1 MKYFLLQALNRL
13 DWSGPSCFY
22 RILYRLNVPSATWN
36 NNTRVFGDCSKRQH
50 NHFQLQPNSE
60 YEIAIRAE
68 NSKGIGP
75 SSPIVK
81 VLSGQS
87 RPVAPTNV
95 TVVLLNASAVKVL
108 WSAIQ
113 VVPPKTVD
121 GYWVCNPHGIPPKIN
136 GIPPKERSKRSL
148 YHYCHSF
155 LM

>member
-1 MKYFLLQALNRL
+1 MKYFLLQALSRL

-50 NHFQLQPNSE
+50 NLFQLQPNSE

-87 RPVAPTNV
+87 RPVAPTNL
-95 TVVLLNASAVKVL
+95 TVVLLNASAVEVL
-108 WSAIQ
+108 WSAIR

-121 GYWVCNPHGIPPKIN
+121 GYWVCNPRGTFLQA
-136 GIPPKERSKRSL
+136 L
-148 YHYCHSF
+148 YLYCFCSN
-155 LM
+155 